1 MGRFSRERL
10 FWTTLV
16 QAGRV
21 GVFFFPNHALRT
33 VTLWCMS
40 QKIVL
45 PLPNSWCVS
54 FGAGAGA
61 CRKERVGRFGGL
73 FLLGLSSL
81 ATRRD
86 TGLDLPRMARD

>member
-1 MGRFSRERL
+1 M

-16 QAGRV
+16 Q
-21 GVFFFPNHALRT
+21 GVLAFFLLFPDHALRT

-45 PLPNSWCVS
+45 PVPDFVMLLICAGA
-54 FGAGAGA
+54 GAGAGA
-61 CRKERVGRFGGL
+61 CREERVGRLGGCL
-73 FLLGLSSL
+73 FLLGLWSL

-86 TGLDLPRMARD
+86 TGLDLPRMA